1 VIAREAREAG
11 EPASGGHKE
20 QENHAN
26 PTTGVGRAA
35 S

>member
-11 EPASGGHKE
+11 EPASGGDKE

-26 PTTGVGRAA
+26 PATGGCRAE

>member
-11 EPASGGHKE
+11 EPAFDDHKE

-26 PTTGVGRAA
+26 RTTGVCRAE